1 MPSFL
6 STRAEPEAAIDMGS
20 PPVPRLYTV
29 REVAR
34 ILQITGQNVRRLIH
48 GGQLEGRRIGIK
60 IRVPHEGLVRFLD
73 ASRCSGP
80 DPRRDPRRG
89 RAMSSG

>member
-1 MPSFL
+1 MSSFL
-6 STRAEPEAAIDMGS
+6 STPVEPEAAIDASS

-48 GGQLEGRRIGIK
+48 SGKLEGRRIGIK
-60 IRVPHEGLVRFLD
+60 IRVPHEGLVKFLD
-73 ASRCSGP
+73 ASPCAGP
-80 DPRRDPRRG
+80 DPRRDAWRRRRG
-89 RAMSSG
+89 AD